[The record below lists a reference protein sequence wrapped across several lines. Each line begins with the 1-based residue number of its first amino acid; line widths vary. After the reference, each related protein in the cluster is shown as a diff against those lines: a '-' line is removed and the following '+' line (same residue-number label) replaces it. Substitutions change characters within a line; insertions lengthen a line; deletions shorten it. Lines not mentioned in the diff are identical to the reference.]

1 MWIGEVLRRI
11 AGKVVVQIVKKDV
24 IKAAG
29 RLQLFTKQ
37 EAGSEAAIHA
47 IHEIFDYTENAFNTI
62 NWKVLPQNTECLSPE
77 LATFIYKL
85 LCNTSKMIIKG

>member
-1 MWIGEVLRRI
+1 M
-11 AGKVVVQIVKKDV
+11 VQIVKKDV

-62 NWKVLPQNTECLSPE
+62 N
-77 LATFIYKL
+77 
-85 LCNTSKMIIKG
+85 